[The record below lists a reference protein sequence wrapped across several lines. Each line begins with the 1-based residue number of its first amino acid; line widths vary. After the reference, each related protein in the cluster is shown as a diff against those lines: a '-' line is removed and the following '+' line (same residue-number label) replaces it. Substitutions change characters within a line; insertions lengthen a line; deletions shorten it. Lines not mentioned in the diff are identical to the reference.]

1 MFMIFSNLSMY
12 IGSFAKLEQ
21 AKMCRT
27 AKKKK
32 MISAFP
38 YFDTIWRTNKRRKMR
53 KNYSL

>member
-27 AKKKK
+27 AKHLENKQASENAEDLQSHQFV
-32 MISAFP
+32 ISS
-38 YFDTIWRTNKRRKMR
+38 I
-53 KNYSL
+53 

>member
-1 MFMIFSNLSMY
+1 MY

-27 AKKKK
+27 AKKKKK

-53 KNYSL
+53 KTYSPINL